1 MGFIRGVIAGVA
13 VATGAAAWYM
23 SKAGERFRNQY
34 RVDRKLGALG
44 DEIDERTR
52 EVRAR
57 AAEQVAEMR
66 TKADTDA
73 ADTVAGSLDSAQAS
87 AAEAA
92 AEAAAEVEA
101 RAAKVRKK
109 ADAIAED

>member
-57 AAEQVAEMR
+57 AGAQVAELR
-66 TKADTDA
+66 SPGEGLAPEGVADMLDDA
-73 ADTVAGSLDSAQAS
+73 EA
-87 AAEAA
+87 AA
-92 AEAAAEVEA
+92 AEAAAEMAAEVEA
-101 RAAKVRKK
+101 KAAKVKK
-109 ADAIAED
+109 VAKDTAAD